1 MDFRRTLPDDATQI
15 AALEAAIFPDPWSR
29 DSVIETVC
37 TEGAMCFTA
46 VLEGRVIAY
55 VLGRIIPPE
64 GEIYRVAVDPEFRQ
78 RGVGYR
84 LLDYAVKTS
93 RGAGLETVF
102 LEVRSRN
109 VPAIA
114 LYKAYGFRTVGHRRG
129 YYKDPP
135 DDAIIMLK
143 APRDQQIL

>member
-64 GEIYRVAVDPEFRQ
+64 GEIYRIAVREDKQ
-78 RGVGYR
+78 RRGIGYR
-84 LLDYAVKTS
+84 LLSYMMKTE
-93 RGAGLETVF
+93 RGRGLETAF
-102 LEVRSRN
+102 LEVREKN
-109 VPAIA
+109 IA
-114 LYKAYGFRTVGHRRG
+114 ARGLYRAFGFEEMGMRKNYYQNPTDNAVIMIYGNKK
-129 YYKDPP
+129 Y
-135 DDAIIMLK
+135 
-143 APRDQQIL
+143 